1 MNVAKEITSLELENP
16 AKKMQGGR
24 GQGAGG
30 QEAGGIKKID
40 LVSQLD
46 HLFLTRLLIVRLGE
60 GTINQAAMG
69 NLSQLSNTL
78 AKYRQYLANQ
88 LFTRMRHLS
97 QLIAIAFPI
106 AGLYA
111 CFSGYSTIQQ
121 QTPETQSPVDI
132 KQPLSKNPKSGVF
145 LAALPTNIPNRQ
157 LLAESWDSY
166 RRRFI
171 QSDGRVIDF
180 EASDRSTSEG
190 QAYAMLRA
198 VFIDDA
204 DTFALTLNWS
214 ENNLQRLEKGQR
226 KDSLWA
232 WQWGRNQK
240 GEWGS
245 IDGNFASDG
254 DIDAITALILA
265 SRRWQ
270 RPEYLELAKTK
281 LRDLWRLST
290 AVGTGGKRYLLPGP
304 ASAFVPN
311 SSTLYLNPSYLSP
324 YAFRLFAQVDKEHDW
339 LSLVKTSYEILE
351 QSTSLSTVGLPS
363 DWVALDI
370 PTGKFQALPPSS
382 PLVTLYSF
390 DAYRVWWRIS
400 LDAAWFNSPQAKRYL
415 QNSTKHL
422 QKLWREQ
429 SRIPARI
436 NLQGK
441 GLVDYEATSQYA
453 MLYAALRTIDPK
465 LGEELLVKKI
475 LPQYQNGIWGDHSA
489 YYTQNLAWLGL
500 ISPAAMP
507 KKLLE
512 TR

>member
-1 MNVAKEITSLELENP
+1 MNVVKEITSP
-16 AKKMQGGR
+16 K
-24 GQGAGG
+24 
-30 QEAGGIKKID
+30 
-40 LVSQLD
+40 
-46 HLFLTRLLIVRLGE
+46 LIVSWSE
-60 GTINQAAMG
+60 GTITRAIAIG
-69 NLSQLSNTL
+69 NFTKLSTHIPYDALIV
-78 AKYRQYLANQ
+78 AKLYLCIQRWLVFPLGNCRQNLTNQ
-88 LFTRMRHLS
+88 LVPRMRHLP

-106 AGLYA
+106 IGLYA
-111 CFSGYSTIQQ
+111 CFSGYSAVKRQI
-121 QTPETQSPVDI
+121 PETKPQVNI
-132 KQPLSKNPKSGVF
+132 NQPLSDSAKSASF
-145 LAALPTNIPNRQ
+145 LAALPTNIKNRQ
-157 LLAESWDSY
+157 LLAQSWDSY

-198 VFIDDA
+198 IFIDDA

-214 ENNLQRLEKGQR
+214 ENNLQRLQNGQR

-232 WQWGRNQK
+232 WKWGRNSEGK
-240 GEWGS
+240 WGS

-254 DIDAITALILA
+254 DIDATTALILA

-281 LRDLWRLST
+281 LRDLWNLST
-290 AVGTGGKRYLLPGP
+290 AVGSQGKRYLLPGP

-311 SSTLYLNPSYLSP
+311 PSTLYLNPSYLSP
-324 YAFRLFAQVDKEHDW
+324 YAFRLFAQVDKEHNW
-339 LSLVKTSYEILE
+339 LSLVDTSYEILE

-370 PTGKFQALPPSS
+370 PTGKFQALPASS
-382 PLVTLYSF
+382 PLSTLYSF

-400 LDAAWFNSPQAKRYL
+400 LDATWFNAPQAKRYL

-429 SRIPARI
+429 SRLPARI

-453 MLYAALRTIDPK
+453 MLYAAWQTTNPK

-475 LPQYQNGIWGDHSA
+475 LPQYQNGIWGDHST

-507 KKLLE
+507 QQLLE